1 MKKRIHELTVERLVL
16 REPNDGR
23 IRAVLETYGHGAVP
37 SVRLSLLDARGG
49 PAVVMQIDNDG
60 APVLHVGHPDRG
72 VTVTITPS
80 AVDLWSAGNVV
91 ASVRSSSEGGV
102 VEVADG
108 AGRAMESLGTR

>member
-1 MKKRIHELTVERLVL
+1 MKKRIHELTIERLLL

-23 IRAVLETYGHGAVP
+23 VRAVFETYGNDAVP
-37 SVRLSLLDARGG
+37 GVRLSLLDARGE
-49 PAVVMQIDNDG
+49 PAIVMQVDIDG

-72 VTVTITPS
+72 VTVTISPS
-80 AVDLWSAGNVV
+80 AVDLWAGGSVV
-91 ASVRSSSEGGV
+91 AIMRSSSDGGV

>member
-1 MKKRIHELTVERLVL
+1 MKQRIRELTIERLLL

-23 IRAVLETYGHGAVP
+23 VRAVLETCGDGAVP
-37 SVRLSLLDARGG
+37 SVRLSLLDARGES
-49 PAVVMQIDNDG
+49 AIVMQIDGDG
-60 APVLHVGHPDRG
+60 APVVHVGHPDHG
-72 VTVTITPS
+72 VTVTISPS
-80 AVDLWSAGNVV
+80 AVDLWSGGSVV